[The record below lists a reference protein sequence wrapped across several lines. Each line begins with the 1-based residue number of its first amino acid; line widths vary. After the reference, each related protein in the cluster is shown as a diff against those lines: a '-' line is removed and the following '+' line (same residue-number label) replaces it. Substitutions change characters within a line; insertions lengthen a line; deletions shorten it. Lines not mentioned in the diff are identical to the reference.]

1 MLSKTIQKFKQNRLN
16 LEQLVKQKDLLLELM
31 GWFWLTF
38 RKRGFLDFGVTVS
51 DFDFLYSLWTNGV
64 NHYDDKM
71 KDRLNKIRDIY
82 LKTKQIN

>member
-1 MLSKTIQKFKQNRLN
+1 MGRQEFTD
-16 LEQLVKQKDLLLELM
+16 KQKDLLLELM